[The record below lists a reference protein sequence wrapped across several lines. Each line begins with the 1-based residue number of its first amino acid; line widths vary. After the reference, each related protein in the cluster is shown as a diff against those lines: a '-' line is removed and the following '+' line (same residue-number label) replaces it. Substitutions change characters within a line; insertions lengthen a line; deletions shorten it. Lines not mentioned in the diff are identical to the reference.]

1 MLILAL
7 AFVMLIVAGFVPA
20 SSLESVW
27 LFAWGAALI
36 SVAVG
41 LKARRRH
48 ANPVVAQRTTSPRLK
63 LNPTLA
69 ESTHS

>member
-7 AFVMLIVAGFVPA
+7 AFIMLIVAGFLPA

-27 LFAWGAALI
+27 LFVWGAALI
-36 SVAVG
+36 SVAVS

-48 ANPVVAQRTTSPRLK
+48 ANPVVAQRPSPRLK

-69 ESTHS
+69 ESAHS